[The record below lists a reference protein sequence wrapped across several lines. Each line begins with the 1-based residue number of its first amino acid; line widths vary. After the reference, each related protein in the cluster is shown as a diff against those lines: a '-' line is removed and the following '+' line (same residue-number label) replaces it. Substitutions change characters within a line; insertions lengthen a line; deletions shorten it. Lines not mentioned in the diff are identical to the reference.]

1 MSQPGRFGTT
11 TVSQKASWVIV
22 TSRER
27 VEEKEEEATERTRED
42 ERMSG
47 EDVLL
52 SSLFILPQIPRFREM
67 M

>member
-11 TVSQKASWVIV
+11 TVSPKASWVIV

-42 ERMSG
+42 ERMRG
-47 EDVLL
+47 
-52 SSLFILPQIPRFREM
+52 
-67 M
+67 